1 MELVVDPDLLRP
13 IDLPD
18 LRGNPEKIA
27 RDTGWKPELTLN
39 QTLTDLIG
47 YWRLQLSLAE

>member
-18 LRGNPEKIA
+18 LLGNPEKIV
-27 RDTGWKPELTLN
+27 RDTGWKPELTLD
-39 QTLTDLIG
+39 QTLSDLIE